1 MQITWRCT
9 IMALDA
15 ISGGAYSDPAKLTFK
30 SIDTGNYSLENVSM
44 NITEVSI
51 RQETSGNSK
60 TDNDLDK
67 GQQRTPTEKQIK
79 DAITNANNKM
89 KERATR
95 CEFSYVDD
103 INRISIKIIDR
114 NTDQVIKEIP
124 SEDTLKMIEK
134 LYELAGLLVDEK
146 R

>member
-1 MQITWRCT
+1 
-9 IMALDA
+9 MALDA

>member
-1 MQITWRCT
+1 
-9 IMALDA
+9 MALDA
-15 ISGGAYSDPAKLTFK
+15 ISGGAYSDPAKLTLK
-30 SIDTGNYSLENVSM
+30 SVDTSNTTLENISM
-44 NITEVSI
+44 NITEVSV
-51 RQETSGNSK
+51 RQETSANNQ
-60 TDNDLDK
+60 TDNDQDK
-67 GQQRTPTEKQIK
+67 GQQRTPTVKQIK

-103 INRISIKIIDR
+103 INRISIKIIDKK
-114 NTDQVIKEIP
+114 TDQVIKEIP
-124 SEDTLKMIEK
+124 SEDTIRMIEK